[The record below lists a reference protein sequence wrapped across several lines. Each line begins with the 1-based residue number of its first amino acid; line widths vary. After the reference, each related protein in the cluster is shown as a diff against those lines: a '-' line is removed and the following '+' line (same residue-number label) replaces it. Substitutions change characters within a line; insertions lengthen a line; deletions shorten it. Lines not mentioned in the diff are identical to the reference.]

1 MQSSVQE
8 IAKLQMRLDGIER
21 QNIRMKQLL
30 VMLTLLIVPLF
41 LLGAKHGANDAQ
53 FGQITATGIT
63 IRDAS
68 GAELVSIGADKK
80 QGAGITI
87 YNSAGKGVI
96 TLGIPADGKGSG
108 IAVYDSEGRPRVGLG
123 MDDGMPGIAL
133 VDKEGAK
140 ILAMGGTVEKGYGI
154 IINDKKAVQRI
165 GLGYKDGNAGI
176 MLYNEKGQYVRGLIR
191 QEDGLNYASYID
203 DNEKEIFE

>member
-8 IAKLQMRLDGIER
+8 IAKLQIRLDGIER
-21 QNIRMKQLL
+21 QNVQMKRLL
-30 VMLTLLIVPLF
+30 VVMTILLVPLF

-68 GAELVSIGADKK
+68 GTELVAIGADKE
-80 QGAGITI
+80 QGIGMSI
-87 YNSAGKGVI
+87 YNSAGRRVI
-96 TLGIPADGKGSG
+96 TMGVPADGKGSG
-108 IAVYDSEGRPRVGLG
+108 IAVYDSEGTPRVGLG
-123 MDDGMPGIAL
+123 MDKGIPGIAL
-133 VDKEGAK
+133 VDEKGAK

-154 IINDKKAVQRI
+154 IINDKEEVQRI
-165 GLGYKDGNAGI
+165 GLGYKEGNAGI
-176 MLYNEKGQYVRGLIR
+176 MLYDDKGEYVRGLIR

-203 DNEKEIFE
+203 KDGKEVFE

>member
-8 IAKLQMRLDGIER
+8 IAKLQIRLDGIER
-21 QNIRMKQLL
+21 QNALMKRLL
-30 VMLTLLIVPLF
+30 VVMTILLVPLF

-68 GAELVSIGADKK
+68 GTELVAIGADKEP
-80 QGAGITI
+80 GIGMSI
-87 YNSAGKGVI
+87 YNSAGRRVI
-96 TLGIPADGKGSG
+96 TMGVPADGKGSG
-108 IAVYDSEGRPRVGLG
+108 IAVYDSEGTPRVGLG
-123 MDDGMPGIAL
+123 MDKGIPGIAL
-133 VDKEGAK
+133 VDEKGAK

-154 IINDKKAVQRI
+154 IINDKEEVQRI
-165 GLGYKDGNAGI
+165 GLGYKEGNAGI
-176 MLYNEKGQYVRGLIR
+176 MLYDDKGEYVRGLIR

-203 DNEKEIFE
+203 KDGKEVFE